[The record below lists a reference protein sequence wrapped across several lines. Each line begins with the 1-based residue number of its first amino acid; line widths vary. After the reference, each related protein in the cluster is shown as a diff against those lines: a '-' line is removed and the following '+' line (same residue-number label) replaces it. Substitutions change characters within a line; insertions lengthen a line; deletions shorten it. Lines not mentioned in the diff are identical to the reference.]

1 MSTRQI
7 SFAIQGMRDA
17 CPKCAVDIEHALT
30 QLDGVVAAQVN
41 YATER
46 ATVVYDPL
54 RVLPVTLVNA
64 IRSCG
69 FQISLV
75 RMALYSDDLVYAT
88 SAQTIEK
95 VLGRTEGV
103 ISISVDLGTRTVTL
117 EMLPDSS
124 YPFDKLRAGSSTP
137 SAGQAHGEKARR
149 TEFERALARLGFST
163 IPSPTPDAAR
173 KFVLRAFIITGL
185 ALLVVASAGAHVGLF
200 ATTGLFHS
208 PLVIMAVSALVLL
221 GAGLP
226 FYVFAYDAASQG
238 VFDTSVVIALLAIV
252 SAIASLPLG
261 MISPTSWLTS
271 AGFVVT
277 TTLTAGWFLLR
288 VIQIWGLSLRDR
300 AVKKQDVTTVHQT
313 QLGVISD
320 GSRR

>member
-7 SFAIQGMRDA
+7 SFAIQGMREA
-17 CPKCAVDIEHALT
+17 CSKCAVDIEHALT

-64 IRSCG
+64 IRSRG
-69 FQISLV
+69 YEVPLIRV
-75 RMALYSDDLVYAT
+75 TLYADDLLYAT

-95 VLGRTEGV
+95 VLGRNEGV
-103 ISISVDLGTRTVTL
+103 VLVAVDLATRSVTL
-117 EMLPDSS
+117 EMLPDRGH
-124 YPFDKLRAGSSTP
+124 PSTP
-137 SAGQAHGEKARR
+137 SAGQALGEHTRR
-149 TEFERALARLGFST
+149 AEFESALARLGFRI
-163 IPSPTPDAAR
+163 IPLPTPDAVR
-173 KFVLRAFIITGL
+173 KFVLRTLIITALG
-185 ALLVVASAGAHVGLF
+185 LLVVASAGAHAGLF
-200 ATTGLFHS
+200 APAGLFHS
-208 PLVIMAVSALVLL
+208 PLVVMAVSALVLL

-226 FYVFAYDAASQG
+226 FYIFAYDAASQG
-238 VFDTSVVIALLAIV
+238 LFDTGVVIALLAIV
-252 SAIASLPLG
+252 SAIASLPLA

-271 AGFVVT
+271 AGFVVA
-277 TTLTAGWFLLR
+277 TTLTAGWFLVR
-288 VIQIWGLSLRDR
+288 AIQISGRQLREA
-300 AVKKQDVTTVHQT
+300 AVRKQGVTTAPQT

>member
-7 SFAIQGMRDA
+7 SFAIQGMREA

-30 QLDGVVAAQVN
+30 RLDGVVAAQVN

-64 IRSCG
+64 IGSRG
-69 FQISLV
+69 FQVSLV
-75 RMALYSDDLVYAT
+75 RIALHSDDLLYASST
-88 SAQTIEK
+88 QTIEK

-103 ISISVDLGTRTVTL
+103 VSVSVDLAPRSVTL
-117 EMLPDSS
+117 EMLPDRGH
-124 YPFDKLRAGSSTP
+124 PSTP
-137 SAGQAHGEKARR
+137 SAGQALGEHAHRI
-149 TEFERALARLGFST
+149 EFESALARLGFRT
-163 IPSPTPDAAR
+163 ISSPTPDAAR
-173 KFVLRAFIITGL
+173 RFVLRALIITGL
-185 ALLVVASAGAHVGLF
+185 ALLVVASAGAHAGLF
-200 ATTGLFHS
+200 AAAGIFHS
-208 PLVIMAVSALVLL
+208 PLVVMALSALVLF
-221 GAGLP
+221 GVGLP

-238 VFDTSVVIALLAIV
+238 VFDTSSVIALLAIV

-261 MISPTSWLTS
+261 MISSTSWLTS
-271 AGFVVT
+271 AGFVIA
-277 TTLTAGWFLLR
+277 TTLTAGWFLVR
-288 VIQIWGLSLRDR
+288 AIQISGRR
-300 AVKKQDVTTVHQT
+300 PGEAAVRKQDVTTAPQT

>member
-7 SFAIQGMRDA
+7 SFAIQGMREA

-46 ATVVYDPL
+46 ATVVYDPI
-54 RVLPVTLVNA
+54 RVLPATLVNA
-64 IRSCG
+64 IRSRG
-69 FQISLV
+69 YEVPLV
-75 RMALYSDDLVYAT
+75 RVTLYADDLLYAT

-95 VLGRTEGV
+95 VLGRTEGMV
-103 ISISVDLGTRTVTL
+103 SVSVDFASRSVVL
-117 EMLPDSS
+117 EMLPD
-124 YPFDKLRAGSSTP
+124 PGHL
-137 SAGQAHGEKARR
+137 GELTRR

-163 IPSPTPDAAR
+163 IPSPTPAAVR
-173 KFVLRAFIITGL
+173 KFVLRTLFITGL
-185 ALLVVASAGAHVGLF
+185 ALLVVASAGAHVGLY
-200 ATTGLFHS
+200 TTAGLFHS

-238 VFDTSVVIALLAIV
+238 VFDTSVAMALLAIV
-252 SAIASLPLG
+252 SAFASLPLG
-261 MISPTSWLTS
+261 MISPTLWLTS

-277 TTLTAGWFLLR
+277 STLTAGWFLVR
-288 VIQIWGLSLRDR
+288 AIQIWGLHREA
-300 AVKKQDVTTVHQT
+300 AVKEQDVTTARQT
-313 QLGVISD
+313 QLGAISD

>member
-1 MSTRQI
+1 VSTRQI
-7 SFAIQGMRDA
+7 SFAIQGMREA

-64 IRSCG
+64 IRSRG
-69 FQISLV
+69 YEVPLV
-75 RMALYSDDLVYAT
+75 RVALYSDDLLYAT

-95 VLGRTEGV
+95 VLGRTEGL
-103 ISISVDLGTRTVTL
+103 ISVSVDLATRSVML
-117 EMLPDSS
+117 EMLPDPSH
-124 YPFDKLRAGSSTP
+124 PSTP
-137 SAGQAHGEKARR
+137 SAGQALGEHTRR

-163 IPSPTPDAAR
+163 IPSPTPAAVR
-173 KFVLRAFIITGL
+173 KFVLRTLFITGL
-185 ALLVVASAGAHVGLF
+185 ALLVVASAGAHVGLY
-200 ATTGLFHS
+200 ATAGLFHS

-238 VFDTSVVIALLAIV
+238 VFDTSVAMALLAIV
-252 SAIASLPLG
+252 SAFASLPLG
-261 MISPTSWLTS
+261 MISPTLWLTS
-271 AGFVVT
+271 AGFVVAS
-277 TTLTAGWFLLR
+277 TLTAGWFLVR
-288 VIQIWGLSLRDR
+288 AIQISRRQLREA
-300 AVKKQDVTTVHQT
+300 AVRKQDVTTAPQT
-313 QLGVISD
+313 QLGVVSD
-320 GSRR
+320 GSRH